1 MSMLRIKSERE
12 WKNRTFMPRGTGM
25 GMADPSNQMQMN
37 KEKKTDIPATIEI
50 ERKQKLINGD
60 QAAC

>member
-1 MSMLRIKSERE
+1 
-12 WKNRTFMPRGTGM
+12 M

>member
-1 MSMLRIKSERE
+1 ME
-12 WKNRTFMPRGTGM
+12 NRTFMPRGTGM

-37 KEKKTDIPATIEI
+37 KEKKMGIPATIVI
-50 ERKQKLINGD
+50 ERKQTLINSD